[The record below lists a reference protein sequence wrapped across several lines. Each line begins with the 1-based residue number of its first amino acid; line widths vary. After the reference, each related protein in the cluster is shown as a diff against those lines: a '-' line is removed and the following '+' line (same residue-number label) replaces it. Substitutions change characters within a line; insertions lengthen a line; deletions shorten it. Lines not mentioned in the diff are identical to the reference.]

1 MTSKRKQLY
10 SSSSFSSLA
19 MIISDIITLV
29 LDVIVMQTFS
39 SILFVSSSLHVYV
52 VLDPPLKSVYIQT

>member
-29 LDVIVMQTFS
+29 LDVIVMQTFY
-39 SILFVSSSLHVYV
+39 SILFVSCSLHVYV